1 MCSESSNLQIE
12 VPAFLGPGEMK
23 GHRLAMAAQG
33 QVEGL
38 EQRSHDCLGLG
49 KQLLLSSIV
58 T

>member
-1 MCSESSNLQIE
+1 MCSGSSNLQT
-12 VPAFLGPGEMK
+12 VAFLGPGEMK

-38 EQRSHDCLGLG
+38 EQRSHDCPGPG
-49 KQLLLSSIV
+49 KQLLLSSTV